1 VKGDETMLIAVRVNL
16 DHFIRDL
23 MAGDPVVWTIVAG
36 VVFFTALSAYRKYRA
51 GKTANA
57 TFAG

>member
-1 VKGDETMLIAVRVNL
+1 MLLAVTVNL

-36 VVFFTALSAYRKYRA
+36 VALFTAFGAYQKYRA
-51 GKTANA
+51 RAAATASV
-57 TFAG
+57 GE